1 MSFYEDA
8 KGAAAL
14 GASSGGGGGTDN
26 YEELNNLP
34 EINGVTLAGNKS
46 SSDLGLQGV
55 IEDLSDIRSG
65 ASAGATAVQTIKI
78 GNETQTKTSGVV
90 ALPAYP
96 TTLPASDTTSTYS
109 ATGTAPVNGTA
120 VASAISGKQDTI
132 SDLSDIRSGAGAG
145 ATAVQTIQING
156 VAQTKTSG
164 TVNLPAYPT
173 ALPASDTVS
182 TYSATGTAPVNGTA
196 VAAALGTL
204 DVASAGG
211 SGKYIS
217 AISETDG
224 KISATAETM
233 DTVPTASST
242 KACTSGGVHTPLAE
256 IIDNGAKNAI
266 NLYGYT
272 YYASDVGV
280 HVDANASM
288 ELECSGTCLRD
299 IYVAIKD
306 IQLTAGKYVI
316 SGIQGSTT
324 ANTYFL
330 SIEGRN
336 GATGAAIDYGA
347 GAEFTAG
354 GGEYRVYLRIKQG
367 IDMDNIKIKPMICTS
382 ADWAISHGYAPYALS
397 NPVLSP
403 AVIKSV
409 NEGAKNKMPYTL
421 ASLKS
426 INTAGTW
433 NGNEYEHNGVK
444 FTVNPDL
451 SITANGTISGQS
463 ANALLYTYSRQI

>member
-65 ASAGATAVQTIKI
+65 AGAGATAVQTIKI

-109 ATGTAPVNGTA
+109 ASGTAPVNGTA

-132 SDLSDIRSGAGAG
+132 SDLSSIRSGAEAG

-156 VAQTKTSG
+156 ATQTKTSG

-173 ALPASDTVS
+173 TLPASDTVS

-242 KACTSGGVHTPLAE
+242 KAVTSGGIHTPIAALV
-256 IIDNGAKNAI
+256 NGGAKNKLEVTLASIKAANTPGSWSGNAYTWRGITFTI
-266 NLYGYT
+266 NSDLTITVTGENEGNNDCWLYLGDAKNYSGCVMSGCPVGGSLTT
-272 YYASDVGV
+272 YELQTASNTVRDFGEGV
-280 HVDANASM
+280 
-288 ELECSGTCLRD
+288 EIT
-299 IYVAIKD
+299 
-306 IQLTAGKYVI
+306 
-316 SGIQGSTT
+316 STT
-324 ANTYFL
+324 PTR
-330 SIEGRN
+330 I
-336 GATGAAIDYGA
+336 AIIIRA
-347 GAEFTAG
+347 GYNPDGYNPDGLIF
-354 GGEYRVYLRIKQG
+354 
-367 IDMDNIKIKPMICTS
+367 KPMICSTS
-382 ADWAISHGYAPYALS
+382 DWNISHDYVQYCP
-397 NPVLSP
+397 
-403 AVIKSV
+403 
-409 NEGAKNKMPYTL
+409 
-421 ASLKS
+421 SL
-426 INTAGTW
+426 
-433 NGNEYEHNGVK
+433 YE
-444 FTVNPDL
+444 L
-451 SITANGTISGQS
+451 YQMIL
-463 ANALLYTYSRQI
+463 NAQ